1 LDSSDDDSGGDSS
14 DSGADGIPGH
24 ATRVAPSG
32 RGPWSTIVSVNH
44 CPGSRGRPFLWLEPR
59 EVVSFADEQASH
71 SPTVTRLRH
80 EVHLRPRAMQ
90 VRRSGH
96 A

>member
-1 LDSSDDDSGGDSS
+1 MMTPVVIALT
-14 DSGADGIPGH
+14 PGPMESRVMT
-24 ATRVAPSG
+24 TRVAPSG
-32 RGPWSTIVSVNH
+32 RGPWSTIVLVNH
-44 CPGSRGRPFLWLEPR
+44 RPGSRGRPFLWPEPR

-80 EVHLRPRAMQ
+80 GVHLRPRAMQ